1 VRPLTAEQQAIEA
14 KSFFQPIHTLEHG
27 SVDQAFKECDHV
39 LEGEMR
45 VGGQDHFYLETHT
58 SLAIPGEDD
67 EMLIWSSTQNPNEA
81 QLKAA
86 EALNIPANRVVVKI
100 KRMGGGFGGKESRS
114 FTVSSAAAVAAAKL
128 RSPVRICLE
137 RDEDMFS
144 TGGRHPFLGRYK
156 VGFNNDGHIVA
167 LQVDL
172 YANGGHSLDL
182 SIGVIVS
189 IALAL
194 LGNI

>member
-1 VRPLTAEQQAIEA
+1 MLMLQQAIEA
-14 KSFFQPIHTLEHG
+14 KSFFHPIHKLEHG
-27 SVDQAFKECDHV
+27 TVDTAFKECDHV

-45 VGGQDHFYLETHT
+45 VGGQDHFYLETHNA
-58 SLAIPGEDD
+58 LAIPGEED
-67 EMLIWSSTQNPNEA
+67 EMTIWSSTQNPNEA

-86 EALNIPANRVVVKI
+86 EALGVPANRIVVKI

-128 RSPVRICLE
+128 RCPVRICLE

-156 VGFNNDGHIVA
+156 VGFKNNGQILA
-167 LQVDL
+167 LHVEL
-172 YANGGHSLDL
+172 FANGGNSLDL
-182 SIGVIVS
+182 SMGVIVS
-189 IALAL
+189 GI
-194 LGNI
+194 NSQIRQV